1 MFYFKPHKHGCDE
14 ADFHEDVSVLTKSRL
29 DNCSQQLQQKHRD
42 MSKLQEQEKAVV
54 ATFQES
60 LGQNNKFEAFLTG
73 VFKRNVKYVKKQ
85 EPSEGERK

>member
-1 MFYFKPHKHGCDE
+1 
-14 ADFHEDVSVLTKSRL
+14 
-29 DNCSQQLQQKHRD
+29 

-54 ATFQES
+54 AAFQES
-60 LGQNNKFEAFLTG
+60 MGQNNKFEAFLTG